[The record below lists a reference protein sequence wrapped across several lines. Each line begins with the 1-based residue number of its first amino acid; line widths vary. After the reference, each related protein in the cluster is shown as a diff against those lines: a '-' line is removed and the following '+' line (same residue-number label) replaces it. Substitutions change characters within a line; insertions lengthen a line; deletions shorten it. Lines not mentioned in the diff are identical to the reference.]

1 MRSSSQKVCMWGGPP
16 GPRPT
21 PPSASVQNAAAEP
34 DQGVRRGRGR
44 PPHYRAQQ
52 GFTLIELMIS
62 ITLVAAISAG
72 MLIAMRAGLLTLE
85 KVDARLQSNR
95 RVMSVE
101 QILSREL
108 GGVMPVTG
116 DCGSAGGGVTQQVPV
131 FNGADAGLLLVS
143 SYSMAEGARGYPRI
157 LQLAVVPSDRGGVRL
172 IVNES
177 LYTGPASIAPF
188 CFEHAFVPP
197 QLTPQTFVLVD
208 RLAYCHISY
217 QQYLEKTPNLE
228 QWLPV
233 WNKPDLPSAVHV
245 DIAPLITDAATLPLL
260 SVTVPIHV
268 TRQVMSPYADSQ

>member
-1 MRSSSQKVCMWGGPP
+1 MWGGPP
-16 GPRPT
+16 GRSVSRHPRPT
-21 PPSASVQNAAAEP
+21 PSSASVLNAAAEP
-34 DQGVRRGRGR
+34 DQGVRRGPGG
-44 PPHYRAQQ
+44 PPHCRQR

-72 MLIAMRAGLLTLE
+72 MLMAMRAGLLTLQ

-95 RVMSVE
+95 RVMGVE

-116 DCGSAGGGVTQQVPV
+116 QCGNAAGPLVPV
-131 FNGADAGLLLVS
+131 FIGADAGLLLVS

-177 LYTGPASIAPF
+177 LYTGPASTAPF
-188 CFEHAFVPP
+188 CFEHAFAPP
-197 QLTPQTFVLVD
+197 QLSPQSFVLAD
-208 RLAYCHISY
+208 SLAYCHISY
-217 QQYLEKTPNLE
+217 QQYLVQAPNQE

-233 WNKPDLPSAVHV
+233 WNTPDLPSAVHV
-245 DIAPLITDAATLPLL
+245 DMAPLVTGAATLPLV